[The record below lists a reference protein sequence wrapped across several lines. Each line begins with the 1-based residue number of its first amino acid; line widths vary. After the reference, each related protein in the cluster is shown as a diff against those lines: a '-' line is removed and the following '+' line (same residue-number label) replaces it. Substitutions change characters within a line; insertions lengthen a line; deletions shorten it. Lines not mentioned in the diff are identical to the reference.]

1 MRITKNTLKR
11 IIKEEMAAI
20 MAEEEQDLD
29 VPDYGLEPTSDFRD
43 YSKEAEREGA
53 PAMAKPLAALN
64 NPEYREHLLP
74 LEKAIMTAAA
84 SLDKE
89 VVKNFLIDYGQ
100 AIDAP
105 GYAV

>member
-1 MRITKNTLKR
+1 MKITKNTLKQL
-11 IIKEEMAAI
+11 IKEEYDAV
-20 MAEEEQDLD
+20 MAED
-29 VPDYGLEPTSDFRD
+29 DYEMERTPDFRD
-43 YSKEAEREGA
+43 WSKEAEREGA